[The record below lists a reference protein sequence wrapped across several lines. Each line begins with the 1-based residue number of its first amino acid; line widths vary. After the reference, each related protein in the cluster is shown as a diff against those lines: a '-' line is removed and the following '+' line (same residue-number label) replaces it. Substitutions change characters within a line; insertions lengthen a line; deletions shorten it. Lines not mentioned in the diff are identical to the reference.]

1 MKIGLRSWHK
11 NFIASSNYKIIGRT
25 LMGIHTFFWLR
36 NIGIGGRLFLAFV
49 LISSIT
55 IVASGLSTNTY
66 LQLSDRLLLLQ
77 YQDIPGLDAAARLND
92 KSRLIVATAPLL
104 VTSDASISR
113 EKTMNAL
120 SAAIS
125 EMDALMRNLPDY
137 NRYFLELITQI
148 KNSLTLLNQSVER
161 RENIRLELA
170 KQSSFVFPLFEG
182 LIGQIDQLDSAPELE
197 QVIRRLY
204 YFSGLIEKV
213 SNDASFN
220 ELDYTFLRLERL
232 GDEITQYLN
241 ALPQVPQELHQSL
254 LNLIMMSSRQGALF
268 QLKNEELDLLYQ
280 QSFLL
285 ENSQQHIQ
293 QLAAQIN
300 QYTNYT
306 NTSIR
311 GSLEGA
317 IKSINSS
324 IRNILLL
331 SLISLSVACAI
342 SWFYVRRN
350 VLQRIIELQ
359 QNMRAIASSQLDT
372 QIRIV
377 GHDEVSSMARD
388 LQYFQQTARE
398 VERTN
403 QILAAEIEERVA
415 AEAQLKAAQNELVQ
429 AGKLAALGQLGVG
442 ITHEINQPLTAIAS
456 HLHTAGRHMEKG
468 QIDKAQNSLD
478 KVRQLLTK
486 ITRITKHLKAFARV
500 AGTEL
505 TPVYLET
512 VIQDAIELMSN
523 QIQEQHCTLNY
534 HPTDSKI
541 CVLAEPIRLEQV
553 MVNLISNAVDALSSS
568 PLKRLSITVYEHD
581 DKIMIDV
588 KDTGIGIDEDNLG
601 QIFDPFFTQKEVGQ
615 GLGLGLSI
623 SYNIVQ
629 DFGGQ
634 IRVTSTPEN
643 GSRFTLEL
651 KKAEK

>member
-1 MKIGLRSWHK
+1 LGCRVGINFSLEYPIIKITG
-11 NFIASSNYKIIGRT
+11 SSKMSIPSFY
-25 LMGIHTFFWLR
+25 WLR
-36 NIGIGGRLFLAFV
+36 HIGIGGRLFLAFV

-55 IVASGLSTNTY
+55 IVASGLATNTY
-66 LQLSDRLLLLQ
+66 LQLSDRLLLLKH
-77 YQDIPGLDAAARLND
+77 QDIPGLDAAARLND

-104 VTSDASISR
+104 VTSDSQNAR
-113 EKTMNAL
+113 EQAMNAL
-120 SAAIS
+120 RVAIS
-125 EMDALMRNLPDY
+125 DMDALMKNLPDY

-148 KNSLTLLNQSVER
+148 QNSLTLLNQSVER
-161 RENIRLELA
+161 RDIIRLELTT
-170 KQSSFVFPLFEG
+170 QSLLIFPLFQN
-182 LIGQIDQLDSAPELE
+182 LIIQLNQLDNSPELN
-197 QVIRRLY
+197 QIISRLY

-213 SNDASFN
+213 GNDSSFN
-220 ELDYTFLRLERL
+220 ELDYTFLRLEKL
-232 GDEITQYLN
+232 GQEINQHLKKLPQTSPYLN
-241 ALPQVPQELHQSL
+241 SALLDFVE
-254 LNLIMMSSRQGALF
+254 MSSRQGNLF

-280 QSFLL
+280 QSFFL

-317 IKSINSS
+317 IKSINNS
-324 IRNILLL
+324 IRDILLL
-331 SLISLSVACAI
+331 SLISLAVACGI

-359 QNMRAIASSQLDT
+359 QNMQAIANSQLDV

-388 LQYFQQTARE
+388 LQYFQQTAIE

-415 AEAQLKAAQNELVQ
+415 AEAQLKATQNELVQ

-456 HLHTAGRHMEKG
+456 HLHTASRHMDQG
-468 QIDKAQNSLD
+468 QVSKAQNSLD
-478 KVRQLLTK
+478 KVTQLLNK
-486 ITRITKHLKAFARV
+486 ITRITKHLKAFARA

-505 TPVYLET
+505 SPVLLDT
-512 VIQDAIELMSN
+512 VIKDAIELMFSQIHDQNCTFHYQASN
-523 QIQEQHCTLNY
+523 SSLY
-534 HPTDSKI
+534 
-541 CVLAEPIRLEQV
+541 VLAEPIRLEQV
-553 MVNLISNAVDALSSS
+553 MVNLISNAVDALSSA
-568 PLKRLSITVYEHD
+568 PIKQLSIEVYESD
-581 DKIMIDV
+581 DNVMINV
-588 KDTGIGIDEDNLG
+588 NDTGTGIEKDQID
-601 QIFDPFFTQKEVGQ
+601 QIFDPFYTQKEVGQ

-623 SYNIVQ
+623 SYNIIQ

-634 IRVTSTPEN
+634 IRVESSPN
-643 GSRFTLEL
+643 KGSNFTLEL
-651 KKAEK
+651 KKAER

>member
-1 MKIGLRSWHK
+1 
-11 NFIASSNYKIIGRT
+11 
-25 LMGIHTFFWLR
+25 MGIPTLFWLR

-55 IVASGLSTNTY
+55 IVASGLATNTY
-66 LQLSDRLLLLQ
+66 LQLSDRLLLLK

-92 KSRLIVATAPLL
+92 KSRQIVATAPLL

-113 EKTMNAL
+113 EKTMNEL

-125 EMDALMRNLPDY
+125 DMDSLMRNLPDY

-148 KNSLTLLNQSVER
+148 QNSLTLLNQSVER
-161 RENIRLELA
+161 REVIRSELA
-170 KQSSFVFPLFEG
+170 TQSLLIFPLFQD
-182 LIGQIDQLDSAPELE
+182 LIFQVDQLDRSAELE
-197 QVIRRLY
+197 QVISRLY

-220 ELDYTFLRLERL
+220 ELDYTFLRLEKL
-232 GDEITQYLN
+232 GSEIAQYLTL
-241 ALPQVPQELHQSL
+241 LPQVPLPLRQSL
-254 LNLIMMSSRQGALF
+254 LDLLTMSSRQGELF

-317 IKSINSS
+317 IKSINNS

-359 QNMRAIASSQLDT
+359 RNMRAIASSQLDT
-372 QIRIV
+372 KIRIV

-388 LQYFQQTARE
+388 LQYFQQTAIE
-398 VERTN
+398 VEKTN
-403 QILAAEIEERVA
+403 QALAAEIEERVA

-456 HLHTAGRHMEKG
+456 HLHTAGRHMEKD
-468 QIDKAQNSLD
+468 QVDKAQNSLD
-478 KVRQLLTK
+478 KIGLLLTK

-505 TPVYLET
+505 TPVCLDA
-512 VIQDAIELMSN
+512 VVQDAIELMSS
-523 QIQEQHCTLNY
+523 QIIDQHCTLDYQTNSASFY
-534 HPTDSKI
+534 
-541 CVLAEPIRLEQV
+541 VLAEPIRLEQV
-553 MVNLISNAVDALSSS
+553 MVNLISNAVDALSSA
-568 PLKRLSITVYEHD
+568 PVKQLAIKVYELD

-588 KDTGIGIDEDNLG
+588 SDTGIGIEESQLE

-634 IRVTSTPEN
+634 IRVSSTPEA

>member
-1 MKIGLRSWHK
+1 
-11 NFIASSNYKIIGRT
+11 
-25 LMGIHTFFWLR
+25 MGIPTLFWLR

-55 IVASGLSTNTY
+55 IVASGLATNTY
-66 LQLSDRLLLLQ
+66 LQLSDRLLLLK

-92 KSRLIVATAPLL
+92 KSRQIVATAPLL

-113 EKTMNAL
+113 EKTMNEL

-125 EMDALMRNLPDY
+125 DMDSLMRNLPDY

-148 KNSLTLLNQSVER
+148 QNSLTLLNQSVER
-161 RENIRLELA
+161 REVIRSELA
-170 KQSSFVFPLFEG
+170 TQSLLIFPLFQD
-182 LIGQIDQLDSAPELE
+182 LIFQVDQLDRSAELE
-197 QVIRRLY
+197 QVISRLY

-220 ELDYTFLRLERL
+220 ELDYTFLRLEKL
-232 GDEITQYLN
+232 GSEIAQYLTL
-241 ALPQVPQELHQSL
+241 LPQVPLPLRQSL
-254 LNLIMMSSRQGALF
+254 LDLLTMSSRQGELF

-317 IKSINSS
+317 IKSINNS

-359 QNMRAIASSQLDT
+359 RNMRAIASSQLDT
-372 QIRIV
+372 KIRIV

-388 LQYFQQTARE
+388 LQYFQQTAIE
-398 VERTN
+398 VEKTN
-403 QILAAEIEERVA
+403 QALAAEIEERVA

-456 HLHTAGRHMEKG
+456 HLHTAGRHMEKD
-468 QIDKAQNSLD
+468 QVDKAQNSLD
-478 KVRQLLTK
+478 KIGLLLTK

-505 TPVYLET
+505 TPVCLDA
-512 VIQDAIELMSN
+512 VVQDAIELMSS
-523 QIQEQHCTLNY
+523 QIIDQHCTLDYQTNSASFY
-534 HPTDSKI
+534 
-541 CVLAEPIRLEQV
+541 VLAEPIRLEQV
-553 MVNLISNAVDALSSS
+553 MVNLISNAVDALSSA
-568 PLKRLSITVYEHD
+568 PVKQLSIKVYELD

-588 KDTGIGIDEDNLG
+588 SDTGIGIEESQLE

-634 IRVTSTPEN
+634 IRVSSTPEA

>member
-1 MKIGLRSWHK
+1 
-11 NFIASSNYKIIGRT
+11 
-25 LMGIHTFFWLR
+25 
-36 NIGIGGRLFLAFV
+36 
-49 LISSIT
+49 
-55 IVASGLSTNTY
+55 
-66 LQLSDRLLLLQ
+66 
-77 YQDIPGLDAAARLND
+77 
-92 KSRLIVATAPLL
+92 
-104 VTSDASISR
+104 
-113 EKTMNAL
+113 
-120 SAAIS
+120 
-125 EMDALMRNLPDY
+125 MDALMRNLPDY

-161 RENIRLELA
+161 REVIRLELA

-182 LIGQIDQLDSAPELE
+182 LIGQVDQLDRTPELE
-197 QVIRRLY
+197 QVMRRLY

-241 ALPQVPQELHQSL
+241 TLPQVPQELHQSL

-456 HLHTAGRHMEKG
+456 HLHTAGRHMEQG

-478 KVRQLLTK
+478 KIRQLLTK

-505 TPVYLET
+505 TPVCLEM

-523 QIQEQHCTLNY
+523 QIQEQHCTLSY
-534 HPTDSKI
+534 QPTDSKI
-541 CVLAEPIRLEQV
+541 FVLAEPIRLEQV

-568 PLKRLSITVYEHD
+568 PLKQLSILVYEHD

-588 KDTGIGIDEDNLG
+588 KDTGIGIEEDNLD

-634 IRVTSTPEN
+634 IRVTSTPED

>member
-1 MKIGLRSWHK
+1 
-11 NFIASSNYKIIGRT
+11 
-25 LMGIHTFFWLR
+25 MGIPTLFWLR

-55 IVASGLSTNTY
+55 IVASGLATNTY
-66 LQLSDRLLLLQ
+66 LQLSDRLLLLK

-92 KSRLIVATAPLL
+92 KSRQIVATAPLL

-113 EKTMNAL
+113 EKTMNEL

-125 EMDALMRNLPDY
+125 DMDSLMRNLPDY

-148 KNSLTLLNQSVER
+148 QNSLTLLNQSVER
-161 RENIRLELA
+161 REVIRSELA
-170 KQSSFVFPLFEG
+170 TQSLLIFPLFQD
-182 LIGQIDQLDSAPELE
+182 LIFQVDQLDRSAELE
-197 QVIRRLY
+197 QVISRLY

-220 ELDYTFLRLERL
+220 ELDYTFLRLEKL
-232 GDEITQYLN
+232 GSEIAQYLTL
-241 ALPQVPQELHQSL
+241 LPQVPLPLRQSL
-254 LNLIMMSSRQGALF
+254 RDLLTMSSRQGELF

-317 IKSINSS
+317 IKSINNS

-359 QNMRAIASSQLDT
+359 RNMRAIASSQLDT
-372 QIRIV
+372 KIRIV

-388 LQYFQQTARE
+388 LQYFQQTAIE
-398 VERTN
+398 VEKTN
-403 QILAAEIEERVA
+403 QALAAEIEERVA

-456 HLHTAGRHMEKG
+456 HLHTAGRHMEKD
-468 QIDKAQNSLD
+468 QVDKAQNSLD
-478 KVRQLLTK
+478 KIGLLLTK

-505 TPVYLET
+505 TPVCLDA
-512 VIQDAIELMSN
+512 VVQDAIELMSS
-523 QIQEQHCTLNY
+523 QIIDQHCTLDYQTNSASFY
-534 HPTDSKI
+534 
-541 CVLAEPIRLEQV
+541 VLAEPIRLEQV
-553 MVNLISNAVDALSSS
+553 MVNLISNAVDALSSA
-568 PLKRLSITVYEHD
+568 PVKQLSIKVYELD

-588 KDTGIGIDEDNLG
+588 SDTGIGIEESQLE

-634 IRVTSTPEN
+634 IRVSSTPEA

>member
-1 MKIGLRSWHK
+1 
-11 NFIASSNYKIIGRT
+11 
-25 LMGIHTFFWLR
+25 MGIPTLLWLR

-66 LQLSDRLLLLQ
+66 LQLSDRLLLLK

-104 VTSDASISR
+104 VTSDAAISR
-113 EKTMNAL
+113 EQTMAAL
-120 SAAIS
+120 SLAIS

-148 KNSLTLLNQSVER
+148 QNSLTLLNQSVER
-161 RENIRLELA
+161 REVIRRELA
-170 KQSSFVFPLFEG
+170 QSSLLIFPLFEA
-182 LIGQIDQLDSAPELE
+182 LIQQLNQLERSAELE
-197 QVIRRLY
+197 QVIHRLH
-204 YFSGLIEKV
+204 YFSGLMEKI

-220 ELDYTFLRLERL
+220 ELDYTFLRLEKL
-232 GDEITQYLN
+232 GGEIAQYLTL
-241 ALPQVPQELHQSL
+241 LPQVSPPLAQNLLAL
-254 LNLIMMSSRQGALF
+254 LNMSSRQGELF

-285 ENSQQHIQ
+285 ENSQRHIQ

-331 SLISLSVACAI
+331 SLISLSIACAI

-350 VLQRIIELQ
+350 VLQRIVELQ
-359 QNMRAIASSQLDT
+359 KNMRAIASSQLDT
-372 QIRIV
+372 QIRIA
-377 GHDEVSSMARD
+377 GNDEVSSMARD
-388 LQYFQQTARE
+388 LQYFQQTAIE

-403 QILAAEIEERVA
+403 QRLAAEIEERVA
-415 AEAQLKAAQNELVQ
+415 AEAQLKATQNELVQ

-456 HLHTAGRHMEKG
+456 HLHTAGRHIEKN
-468 QIDKAQNSLD
+468 QLDKAQNSLD
-478 KVRQLLTK
+478 KIGQLLTK

-505 TPVYLET
+505 TPVCLAT
-512 VIQDAIELMSN
+512 VIEDAIELMSS
-523 QIQEQHCTLNY
+523 QIDEQNSILNY
-534 HPTDSKI
+534 QPSKLSLH
-541 CVLAEPIRLEQV
+541 VLAEPIRLEQV
-553 MVNLISNAVDALSSS
+553 MVNLISNAVDALSSAS
-568 PLKRLSITVYEHD
+568 VKQLNIAVYELND
-581 DKIMIDV
+581 RVMV
-588 KDTGIGIDEDNLG
+588 EVSDTGIGIEADKIE
-601 QIFDPFFTQKEVGQ
+601 QIFDPFFTQKDVGQ

-634 IRVTSTPEN
+634 IKVVSAPEK
-643 GSRFTLEL
+643 GSCFTLVL
-651 KKAEK
+651 NKAEK

>member
-1 MKIGLRSWHK
+1 
-11 NFIASSNYKIIGRT
+11 
-25 LMGIHTFFWLR
+25 MGIPTFFWLR

-55 IVASGLSTNTY
+55 IVASGLATNTY
-66 LQLSDRLLLLQ
+66 LQLSDRLLLLKL
-77 YQDIPGLDAAARLND
+77 QDIPGLDAAARLND

-113 EKTMNAL
+113 ENTMNAL
-120 SAAIS
+120 SDAIS

-161 RENIRLELA
+161 REVIRLEIA

-182 LIGQIDQLDSAPELE
+182 LIDQVDQLDRTPELE
-197 QVIRRLY
+197 QVMRRLY

-232 GDEITQYLN
+232 GYEITQYLN
-241 ALPQVPQELHQSL
+241 ALPQVPQKLHQSL
-254 LNLIMMSSRQGALF
+254 LNLIMMSSRQGELF
-268 QLKNEELDLLYQ
+268 QLKNEELDLQYQ

-456 HLHTAGRHMEKG
+456 HLHTAGRHMEQG
-468 QIDKAQNSLD
+468 QIGKAQNSLD
-478 KVRQLLTK
+478 KIRQLLTK

-505 TPVYLET
+505 TPVCLEM

-523 QIQEQHCTLNY
+523 QIQEQHCTLSY
-534 HPTDSKI
+534 QATDSKVF
-541 CVLAEPIRLEQV
+541 VLAEPIRLEQV

-568 PLKRLSITVYEHD
+568 PLKQLSIIVYEHD

-588 KDTGIGIDEDNLG
+588 KDTGIGIEEDNLE

>member
-1 MKIGLRSWHK
+1 
-11 NFIASSNYKIIGRT
+11 
-25 LMGIHTFFWLR
+25 MGIPSFSWLR

-55 IVASGLSTNTY
+55 IVASGMATNTY
-66 LQLSDRLLLLQ
+66 LQLSDRLLLLKQ
-77 YQDIPGLDAAARLND
+77 QDIPGLDAAARLND
-92 KSRLIVATAPLL
+92 KSRQIVATAPLL
-104 VTSDASISR
+104 VTSDSSVARDKAMR
-113 EKTMNAL
+113 ELN
-120 SAAIS
+120 SAIR
-125 EMDALMRNLPDY
+125 EMDSLMRNLPDY

-148 KNSLTLLNQSVER
+148 SNSLTLLNQSVER
-161 RENIRLELA
+161 REVIRQELA
-170 KQSSFVFPLFEG
+170 KHSLFVFPLFQDA
-182 LIGQIDQLDSAPELE
+182 IYQIDQIHSTPELE
-197 QVIRRLY
+197 EVIHRLY

-213 SNDASFN
+213 SNDTSFN
-220 ELDYTFLRLERL
+220 ELDYTFLRLEKL
-232 GDEITQYLN
+232 GAEIAEYLTL
-241 ALPQVPQELHQSL
+241 LPQVPNSLQESL
-254 LNLIMMSSRQGALF
+254 FDLLTMSSRKGPLF

-300 QYTNYT
+300 QYTNDT

-311 GSLEGA
+311 GSLERA
-317 IKSINSS
+317 IKSIHGS

-331 SLISLSVACAI
+331 SLISLSIACAI

-372 QIRIV
+372 KIRIV

-388 LQYFQQTARE
+388 LQYFQKTAIQ
-398 VERTN
+398 VEQTN
-403 QILAAEIEERVA
+403 QTLAAEIEERVA

-429 AGKLAALGQLGVG
+429 AGKLAALGKLGVG

-456 HLHTAGRHMEKG
+456 HLHTAGRHMEKA
-468 QIDKAQNSLD
+468 QMDKAQTSLQ
-478 KVRQLLTK
+478 KISLLLTK

-505 TPVYLET
+505 TPVCLDA
-512 VIQDAIELMSN
+512 VIRDAIELMSS
-523 QIQEQHCTLNY
+523 QIDDQGCQLDY
-534 HPTDSKI
+534 QMSASSLY
-541 CVLAEPIRLEQV
+541 VLAEPIRLEQV
-553 MVNLISNAVDALSSS
+553 MVNLISNAVDALSSAAI
-568 PLKRLSITVYEHD
+568 KRLTIQVYERNNR
-581 DKIMIDV
+581 IFIDV
-588 KDTGIGIDEDNLG
+588 TDTGIGIEENQIE

-634 IRVTSTPEN
+634 IRVSSTPEI

-651 KKAEK
+651 AKAEQ

>member
-1 MKIGLRSWHK
+1 
-11 NFIASSNYKIIGRT
+11 
-25 LMGIHTFFWLR
+25 MGIPTFFWLR

-55 IVASGLSTNTY
+55 IVASGLATNTY
-66 LQLSDRLLLLQ
+66 LQLSDRLLLLKL
-77 YQDIPGLDAAARLND
+77 QDIPGLDAAARLND

-113 EKTMNAL
+113 ENTMNAL

-161 RENIRLELA
+161 REVIRLELA

-182 LIGQIDQLDSAPELE
+182 LIGQVDQLDRTPELE
-197 QVIRRLY
+197 QVMRRLY

-232 GDEITQYLN
+232 GDEITQHLN
-241 ALPQVPQELHQSL
+241 TLPQVPQELHQSL

-456 HLHTAGRHMEKG
+456 HLHTAGRHMEQG

-478 KVRQLLTK
+478 KIRQLLTK

-505 TPVYLET
+505 TPVCLEM

-523 QIQEQHCTLNY
+523 QIQEQHCTLSY
-534 HPTDSKI
+534 QPTDSKI
-541 CVLAEPIRLEQV
+541 FVLAEPIRLEQV

-568 PLKRLSITVYEHD
+568 PLKQLSILVYEHD

-588 KDTGIGIDEDNLG
+588 KDTGIGIEEDNLD

-634 IRVTSTPEN
+634 IRVTSTPED

>member
-1 MKIGLRSWHK
+1 MNIPS
-11 NFIASSNYKIIGRT
+11 FY
-25 LMGIHTFFWLR
+25 WLR
-36 NIGIGGRLFLAFV
+36 HIGIGGRLFLAFV

-55 IVASGLSTNTY
+55 IVASGLATNTY
-66 LQLSDRLLLLQ
+66 LQLSDRLLLLKH
-77 YQDIPGLDAAARLND
+77 QDIPGLDAAARLND

-104 VTSDASISR
+104 VTSDSKTSR
-113 EKTMNAL
+113 EKAMSAL
-120 SAAIS
+120 QIAIS
-125 EMDALMRNLPDY
+125 DMDALMKNLPDY

-148 KNSLTLLNQSVER
+148 QNSLTLLNQSVAR
-161 RENIRLELA
+161 REAIRHELT
-170 KQSSFVFPLFEG
+170 KQSVLIFPLFQN
-182 LIGQIDQLDSAPELE
+182 LISKMNQLTHSPELN
-197 QVIRRLY
+197 QIISRLY

-213 SNDASFN
+213 SNDSSFN
-220 ELDYTFLRLERL
+220 ELDYTFLRLETL
-232 GDEITQYLN
+232 GKEITQHLTQ
-241 ALPQVPQELHQSL
+241 LPQSPSSLNQSL
-254 LNLIMMSSRQGALF
+254 LDFLEMSSRQGSLF

-311 GSLEGA
+311 ASLEGA
-317 IKSINSS
+317 IKSINNS
-324 IRNILLL
+324 IRDILLL
-331 SLISLSVACAI
+331 SLISLSIACAI

-359 QNMRAIASSQLDT
+359 RNMQAIANSQLDV

-377 GHDEVSSMARD
+377 GHDEVSSMAKD
-388 LQYFQQTARE
+388 LQYFQKTAIE

-403 QILAAEIEERVA
+403 HILAAEIEERVA
-415 AEAQLKAAQNELVQ
+415 AEAQLKATQNELVQ

-456 HLHTAGRHMEKG
+456 HLHTAGRHMEQG
-468 QIDKAQNSLD
+468 QINKAQNSLD
-478 KVRQLLTK
+478 KVTQLLNK

-505 TPVYLET
+505 SPVLLDN
-512 VIQDAIELMSN
+512 VIKDAIELMFN
-523 QIQEQHCTLNY
+523 QIHDQNCTFHYQASNSSLY
-534 HPTDSKI
+534 
-541 CVLAEPIRLEQV
+541 VLAEPIRLEQV
-553 MVNLISNAVDALSSS
+553 MVNLISNAVDALSSA
-568 PLKRLSITVYEHD
+568 PVKQLSIEVYESD
-581 DKIMIDV
+581 NKVMINV
-588 KDTGIGIDEDNLG
+588 NDTGTGIEKDQID

-623 SYNIVQ
+623 SYNIIQ

-634 IRVTSTPEN
+634 IRVISAPN
-643 GSRFTLEL
+643 KGSSFTLEL
-651 KKAEK
+651 KKAER

>member
-1 MKIGLRSWHK
+1 
-11 NFIASSNYKIIGRT
+11 
-25 LMGIHTFFWLR
+25 MGTPSFSWLR

-55 IVASGLSTNTY
+55 IVASGMATNTY
-66 LQLSDRLLLLQ
+66 LQLSDRLLLLKQ
-77 YQDIPGLDAAARLND
+77 QDIPGLDAAARLND
-92 KSRLIVATAPLL
+92 KSRQIVATAPLL
-104 VTSDASISR
+104 VTSDSSVARAKAMR
-113 EKTMNAL
+113 EL
-120 SAAIS
+120 SSAIR
-125 EMDALMRNLPDY
+125 EMDSLMRNLPDY

-148 KNSLTLLNQSVER
+148 SNSLTLLNQSVER
-161 RENIRLELA
+161 REVIRQELA
-170 KQSSFVFPLFEG
+170 KHSLFIFPLFQDA
-182 LIGQIDQLDSAPELE
+182 IYQVDQIHPTPELE
-197 QVIRRLY
+197 AVIHRLY

-220 ELDYTFLRLERL
+220 ELDYTFLRLEKL
-232 GDEITQYLN
+232 GAEIAEYLTL
-241 ALPQVPQELHQSL
+241 LPQVPASLQESL
-254 LNLIMMSSRQGALF
+254 FDLLTMSSRQGALF

-300 QYTNYT
+300 QYTNNT
-306 NTSIR
+306 NTGIR
-311 GSLEGA
+311 SSLERA
-317 IKSINSS
+317 IKSIHGS

-331 SLISLSVACAI
+331 SLISLSIACAI

-372 QIRIV
+372 KIRIV

-388 LQYFQQTARE
+388 LQYFQETAIQ
-398 VERTN
+398 VEQTN
-403 QILAAEIEERVA
+403 QTLAAEIEERVA

-429 AGKLAALGQLGVG
+429 AGKLAALGKLGVG

-456 HLHTAGRHMEKG
+456 HLHTAGRHMEKE
-468 QIDKAQNSLD
+468 QVNKAQTSLQ
-478 KVRQLLTK
+478 KISLLLTK

-505 TPVYLET
+505 TPVCLDT
-512 VIQDAIELMSN
+512 VIRDAIELMSS
-523 QIQEQHCTLNY
+523 QIADQNCQLDYQTNASSLY
-534 HPTDSKI
+534 
-541 CVLAEPIRLEQV
+541 VLAEPIRLEQV
-553 MVNLISNAVDALSSS
+553 MVNLISNAVDALSSAS
-568 PLKRLSITVYEHD
+568 LKQLSIEVHEQNN
-581 DKIMIDV
+581 KIIIDV
-588 KDTGIGIDEDNLG
+588 SDTGIGIEESQIE

-623 SYNIVQ
+623 SYNIIQ

-634 IRVTSTPEN
+634 IRVSSTPET

-651 KKAEK
+651 AKAEK

>member
-1 MKIGLRSWHK
+1 
-11 NFIASSNYKIIGRT
+11 
-25 LMGIHTFFWLR
+25 MGIPTFFWLR

-55 IVASGLSTNTY
+55 IVASGLATNTY
-66 LQLSDRLLLLQ
+66 LQLSDRLLLLKL
-77 YQDIPGLDAAARLND
+77 QDIPGLDAAARLND

-113 EKTMNAL
+113 ENTMNAL
-120 SAAIS
+120 SSAIS

-161 RENIRLELA
+161 REVIRLELA

-182 LIGQIDQLDSAPELE
+182 LIGQVDQLDRTPELE
-197 QVIRRLY
+197 QVMRRLY

-241 ALPQVPQELHQSL
+241 TLPQVPQELHQSL

-456 HLHTAGRHMEKG
+456 HLHTAGRHMEQG

-478 KVRQLLTK
+478 KIRQLLTK

-505 TPVYLET
+505 TPVCLEM

-523 QIQEQHCTLNY
+523 QIQEQHCTLSY
-534 HPTDSKI
+534 QPTDSKI
-541 CVLAEPIRLEQV
+541 FVLAEPIRLEQV

-568 PLKRLSITVYEHD
+568 PLKQLSILVYEHD

-588 KDTGIGIDEDNLG
+588 KDTGIGIEEDNLD

-634 IRVTSTPEN
+634 IRVTSTPED

>member
-1 MKIGLRSWHK
+1 
-11 NFIASSNYKIIGRT
+11 
-25 LMGIHTFFWLR
+25 MGIPAFFWLR

-55 IVASGLSTNTY
+55 IVASGLATNTY
-66 LQLSDRLLLLQ
+66 LQLSDRLLLLK

-92 KSRLIVATAPLL
+92 KSRQIVATAPML

-113 EKTMNAL
+113 EKTMNEL

-125 EMDALMRNLPDY
+125 DMDSLMRNLPDY

-148 KNSLTLLNQSVER
+148 QNSLTLLNQSVER
-161 RENIRLELA
+161 REVIRRELTT
-170 KQSSFVFPLFEG
+170 QSLLIFPLFQD
-182 LIGQIDQLDSAPELE
+182 LIFQVDQLERSAELE
-197 QVIRRLY
+197 QVISRLY

-220 ELDYTFLRLERL
+220 ELDYTFLRLEKL
-232 GDEITQYLN
+232 GSEIAQYLTL
-241 ALPQVPQELHQSL
+241 LPQVPIPLRQSL
-254 LNLIMMSSRQGALF
+254 LDLLTMSSRQGELF

-317 IKSINSS
+317 IKSINNS

-359 QNMRAIASSQLDT
+359 RNMRAIASSQLDT
-372 QIRIV
+372 KIRIV

-388 LQYFQQTARE
+388 LQYFQQTAIE
-398 VERTN
+398 VEKTN
-403 QILAAEIEERVA
+403 QTLAAEIEERVA

-468 QIDKAQNSLD
+468 QVDKAQNSLD
-478 KVRQLLTK
+478 KIGLLLTK

-505 TPVYLET
+505 TPVCLDT
-512 VIQDAIELMSN
+512 VIQDAIELMSS
-523 QIQEQHCTLNY
+523 QIIEQHCTLDYQANSASLY
-534 HPTDSKI
+534 
-541 CVLAEPIRLEQV
+541 VLAEPIRLEQV
-553 MVNLISNAVDALSSS
+553 MVNLISNAVDALSSA
-568 PLKRLSITVYEHD
+568 PVKQLSIKVYEQD
-581 DKIMIDV
+581 DRIMIDV
-588 KDTGIGIDEDNLG
+588 KDTGIGIEESQLE

-623 SYNIVQ
+623 SYNIIQ

-634 IRVTSTPEN
+634 IRVSSTPEA

-651 KKAEK
+651 KKAEKKCLTQ

>member
-1 MKIGLRSWHK
+1 
-11 NFIASSNYKIIGRT
+11 
-25 LMGIHTFFWLR
+25 MGIPTFFWLR

-55 IVASGLSTNTY
+55 IVASGLATNTY
-66 LQLSDRLLLLQ
+66 LQLSDRLLLLKL
-77 YQDIPGLDAAARLND
+77 QDIPGLDAAARLND

-113 EKTMNAL
+113 ENTMNAL
-120 SAAIS
+120 SDAIS

-161 RENIRLELA
+161 REVIRLEIA

-182 LIGQIDQLDSAPELE
+182 LIDQVDQLDRTPELE
-197 QVIRRLY
+197 QVMRRLY

-232 GDEITQYLN
+232 GYEITQYLN
-241 ALPQVPQELHQSL
+241 ALPQVPQKLHQSL
-254 LNLIMMSSRQGALF
+254 LNLIMMSSRQGELF
-268 QLKNEELDLLYQ
+268 QLKNEELDLQYQ

-456 HLHTAGRHMEKG
+456 HLHTAGRHMEQG
-468 QIDKAQNSLD
+468 QIGKAQNSLD
-478 KVRQLLTK
+478 KIRQLLTK

-505 TPVYLET
+505 TPVCLEM

-523 QIQEQHCTLNY
+523 QIQEQHCTLSY
-534 HPTDSKI
+534 QATDSKI
-541 CVLAEPIRLEQV
+541 FVLAEPIRLEQV

-568 PLKRLSITVYEHD
+568 PLKQLSIIVYEHD

-588 KDTGIGIDEDNLG
+588 KDTGIGIEEDNLE

>member
-1 MKIGLRSWHK
+1 
-11 NFIASSNYKIIGRT
+11 
-25 LMGIHTFFWLR
+25 MGIPAFFWLR

-55 IVASGLSTNTY
+55 IVASGLATNTY
-66 LQLSDRLLLLQ
+66 LQLSDRLLLLK

-92 KSRLIVATAPLL
+92 KSRQIVATAPML

-113 EKTMNAL
+113 EKTMNEL

-125 EMDALMRNLPDY
+125 DMDSLMRNLPDY

-148 KNSLTLLNQSVER
+148 QNSLTLLNQSVER
-161 RENIRLELA
+161 REVIRRELTT
-170 KQSSFVFPLFEG
+170 QSLLIFPLFQD
-182 LIGQIDQLDSAPELE
+182 LIFQVDQLERSAELE
-197 QVIRRLY
+197 QVISRLY

-220 ELDYTFLRLERL
+220 ELDYTFLRLEKL
-232 GDEITQYLN
+232 GSEIAQYLTL
-241 ALPQVPQELHQSL
+241 LPQVPLPLRQSL
-254 LNLIMMSSRQGALF
+254 LDLLTMSSRQGELF

-317 IKSINSS
+317 IKSINNS

-359 QNMRAIASSQLDT
+359 RNMRAIASSQLDT
-372 QIRIV
+372 KIRIV

-388 LQYFQQTARE
+388 LQYFQQTAIE
-398 VERTN
+398 VEKTN
-403 QILAAEIEERVA
+403 QTLAAEIEERVA

-468 QIDKAQNSLD
+468 QVDKAQNSLD
-478 KVRQLLTK
+478 KIGLLLTK

-505 TPVYLET
+505 TPVCLDT
-512 VIQDAIELMSN
+512 VIQDAIELMSS
-523 QIQEQHCTLNY
+523 QIIEQHCTLDYQANSASLY
-534 HPTDSKI
+534 
-541 CVLAEPIRLEQV
+541 VLAEPIRLEQV
-553 MVNLISNAVDALSSS
+553 MVNLISNAVDALSSA
-568 PLKRLSITVYEHD
+568 PVKQLSIKVYEQD
-581 DKIMIDV
+581 DRIMIDV
-588 KDTGIGIDEDNLG
+588 KDTGIGIEESQLE

-623 SYNIVQ
+623 SYNIIQ

-634 IRVTSTPEN
+634 IRVSSTPEA

>member
-1 MKIGLRSWHK
+1 
-11 NFIASSNYKIIGRT
+11 
-25 LMGIHTFFWLR
+25 MGIPTFFWLR

-55 IVASGLSTNTY
+55 IVASGLATNTY
-66 LQLSDRLLLLQ
+66 LQLSDRLLLLKL
-77 YQDIPGLDAAARLND
+77 QDIPGLDAAARLND

-113 EKTMNAL
+113 ENTMNAL

-161 RENIRLELA
+161 REVIRLELA

-182 LIGQIDQLDSAPELE
+182 LIDQVDQLDRTPELE
-197 QVIRRLY
+197 QVMRRLY

-241 ALPQVPQELHQSL
+241 TLPQVPQELHQSL

-456 HLHTAGRHMEKG
+456 HLHTAGRHMEQG

-478 KVRQLLTK
+478 KIRQLLTK

-505 TPVYLET
+505 TPVCLEM

-523 QIQEQHCTLNY
+523 QIQEQHCTLSY
-534 HPTDSKI
+534 QPTDSKI
-541 CVLAEPIRLEQV
+541 FVLAEPIRLEQV

-568 PLKRLSITVYEHD
+568 PLKQLSILVYEHD

-588 KDTGIGIDEDNLG
+588 KDTGIGIEEDNLD

-634 IRVTSTPEN
+634 IRVTSTPED

>member
-1 MKIGLRSWHK
+1 
-11 NFIASSNYKIIGRT
+11 
-25 LMGIHTFFWLR
+25 MGIPTFFWLR

-55 IVASGLSTNTY
+55 IVASGLATNTY
-66 LQLSDRLLLLQ
+66 LQLSDRLLLLKL
-77 YQDIPGLDAAARLND
+77 QDIPGLDAAARLND

-113 EKTMNAL
+113 ENTMNAL
-120 SAAIS
+120 SDAIS

-161 RENIRLELA
+161 REVIRLEIA

-182 LIGQIDQLDSAPELE
+182 LIDQVDQLDRTPELE
-197 QVIRRLY
+197 QVMRRLY

-232 GDEITQYLN
+232 GYEITQYLN
-241 ALPQVPQELHQSL
+241 ALPQVPQKLHQSL
-254 LNLIMMSSRQGALF
+254 LNLIMMSSRQGELF
-268 QLKNEELDLLYQ
+268 QLKNEELDLQYQ

-331 SLISLSVACAI
+331 SLISLTVACAI

-456 HLHTAGRHMEKG
+456 HLHTAGRHMEQG
-468 QIDKAQNSLD
+468 QIGKAQNSLD
-478 KVRQLLTK
+478 KIRQLLTK

-505 TPVYLET
+505 TPVCLEM

-523 QIQEQHCTLNY
+523 QIQEQHCTLSY
-534 HPTDSKI
+534 QATDSKI
-541 CVLAEPIRLEQV
+541 FVLAEPIRLEQV

-568 PLKRLSITVYEHD
+568 PLKQLSIIVYERD

-588 KDTGIGIDEDNLG
+588 KDTGIGIEENNLE

>member
-1 MKIGLRSWHK
+1 
-11 NFIASSNYKIIGRT
+11 
-25 LMGIHTFFWLR
+25 MGIPTFFWLR

-55 IVASGLSTNTY
+55 IVASGLATNTY
-66 LQLSDRLLLLQ
+66 LQLSDRLLLLKL
-77 YQDIPGLDAAARLND
+77 QDIPGLDAAARLND

-113 EKTMNAL
+113 ENTMNAL

-161 RENIRLELA
+161 REVIRLELA

-182 LIGQIDQLDSAPELE
+182 LIGQVDQLDRTPELE
-197 QVIRRLY
+197 QVMRRLY

-241 ALPQVPQELHQSL
+241 TLPQVPQELHQSL

-456 HLHTAGRHMEKG
+456 HLHTAGRHMEQG

-478 KVRQLLTK
+478 KIRQLLTK

-505 TPVYLET
+505 TPVCLEM

-523 QIQEQHCTLNY
+523 QIQEQHCTLSY
-534 HPTDSKI
+534 QPTDSKI
-541 CVLAEPIRLEQV
+541 FVLAEPIRLEQV

-568 PLKRLSITVYEHD
+568 PLKQLSILVYEHD

-588 KDTGIGIDEDNLG
+588 KDTGIGIEEDNLD

-634 IRVTSTPEN
+634 IRVTSTPED

>member
-1 MKIGLRSWHK
+1 
-11 NFIASSNYKIIGRT
+11 
-25 LMGIHTFFWLR
+25 MGIPSVYWLR
-36 NIGIGGRLFLAFV
+36 NIGIGGRLFLAFF

-55 IVASGLSTNTY
+55 IVASGMATNTY
-66 LQLSDRLLLLQ
+66 LQLSDRLLLLKQ
-77 YQDIPGLDAAARLND
+77 QDIPGLDAAARLND
-92 KSRLIVATAPLL
+92 KSRQIVATAPLL
-104 VTSDASISR
+104 VTSDSSVARAKAMR
-113 EKTMNAL
+113 EL
-120 SAAIS
+120 SSAIR
-125 EMDALMRNLPDY
+125 EMDSLMRNLPDY

-148 KNSLTLLNQSVER
+148 SNSLTLLNQSVER
-161 RENIRLELA
+161 REVIRQELA
-170 KQSSFVFPLFEG
+170 KHSLFVFPLFQDA
-182 LIGQIDQLDSAPELE
+182 IYQMDQIHPSPELE
-197 QVIRRLY
+197 EVIHRLY

-220 ELDYTFLRLERL
+220 ELDYTFLRLEKL
-232 GDEITQYLN
+232 GAEIAEYLSV
-241 ALPQVPQELHQSL
+241 LPKVPASLQESL
-254 LNLIMMSSRQGALF
+254 FDLLTMSSRQGPLF

-300 QYTNYT
+300 QYTNNT

-311 GSLEGA
+311 GSLERA
-317 IKSINSS
+317 IKSIHGS

-331 SLISLSVACAI
+331 SLISLSIACAI

-372 QIRIV
+372 TIRIV

-388 LQYFQQTARE
+388 LQYFQKTAIQ
-398 VERTN
+398 VEHTN
-403 QILAAEIEERVA
+403 QTLAAEIEERVA

-429 AGKLAALGQLGVG
+429 AGKLAALGKLGVG

-456 HLHTAGRHMEKG
+456 HLHTAGRHMEKA
-468 QIDKAQNSLD
+468 QMDKAQTSLQ
-478 KVRQLLTK
+478 KISQLLTK

-505 TPVYLET
+505 TPVGLDA
-512 VIQDAIELMSN
+512 VIRDAIELMSS
-523 QIQEQHCTLNY
+523 QIADQGCQLDY
-534 HPTDSKI
+534 QISASSLS
-541 CVLAEPIRLEQV
+541 VLAEPIRLEQV
-553 MVNLISNAVDALSSS
+553 MVNLISNAVDALSSAQI
-568 PLKRLSITVYEHD
+568 KQLSIEVYEQSNR
-581 DKIMIDV
+581 IFIDV
-588 KDTGIGIDEDNLG
+588 SDTGIGIEENQIE

-623 SYNIVQ
+623 SYNIIQ

-634 IRVTSTPEN
+634 IRVSSTPEI

-651 KKAEK
+651 AKAEQ

>member
-1 MKIGLRSWHK
+1 
-11 NFIASSNYKIIGRT
+11 
-25 LMGIHTFFWLR
+25 MGIPTFFWLR

-55 IVASGLSTNTY
+55 IVASGLATNTY
-66 LQLSDRLLLLQ
+66 LQLSDRLLLLKL
-77 YQDIPGLDAAARLND
+77 QDIPGLDAAARLND

-113 EKTMNAL
+113 ENTMNAL

-161 RENIRLELA
+161 REVIRLELA

-182 LIGQIDQLDSAPELE
+182 LIGQVDQLDRTPELE
-197 QVIRRLY
+197 QVMRRLY

-232 GDEITQYLN
+232 GDEITQYLST
-241 ALPQVPQELHQSL
+241 LPQVPQELHQSL

-456 HLHTAGRHMEKG
+456 HLHTAGRHMEQG

-478 KVRQLLTK
+478 KIRQLLTK

-505 TPVYLET
+505 TPVCLEM

-523 QIQEQHCTLNY
+523 QIQEQHCTLSY
-534 HPTDSKI
+534 QPTDSKI
-541 CVLAEPIRLEQV
+541 FVLAEPIRLEQV

-568 PLKRLSITVYEHD
+568 PLKQLSILVYEHD

-588 KDTGIGIDEDNLG
+588 KDTGIGIEEDNLD

-634 IRVTSTPEN
+634 IRVTSTPED

>member
-1 MKIGLRSWHK
+1 
-11 NFIASSNYKIIGRT
+11 
-25 LMGIHTFFWLR
+25 MGTPTFLWLR

-55 IVASGLSTNTY
+55 IVASGLATNTY
-66 LQLSDRLLLLQ
+66 LQLSDRLLLLK

-92 KSRLIVATAPLL
+92 KSRQIVATAPML

-113 EKTMNAL
+113 EKTMNEL
-120 SAAIS
+120 SAAIN

-137 NRYFLELITQI
+137 NNYFLELITQI
-148 KNSLTLLNQSVER
+148 QNSLTLLNQSVER
-161 RENIRLELA
+161 REIIRRELTT
-170 KQSSFVFPLFEG
+170 QSRLIFPLFQEAISQ
-182 LIGQIDQLDSAPELE
+182 LDQLERSPELE
-197 QVIRRLY
+197 QVISRLY

-220 ELDYTFLRLERL
+220 ELDYTFLRLEKL
-232 GDEITQYLN
+232 GLEIAQYLTL
-241 ALPQVPQELHQSL
+241 LPQVSHSLRQSL
-254 LNLIMMSSRQGALF
+254 LDLLTMSSRQGELF

-317 IKSINSS
+317 IKSINNS
-324 IRNILLL
+324 IRDILLL
-331 SLISLSVACAI
+331 SLISLSIACAI

-359 QNMRAIASSQLDT
+359 KNMRAIASSQLDT
-372 QIRIV
+372 KIRIL

-388 LQYFQQTARE
+388 LQYFQQTAIE
-398 VERTN
+398 VEKTN
-403 QILAAEIEERVA
+403 QVLAAEIEERVA

-442 ITHEINQPLTAIAS
+442 ITHEINQPLTAISS

-468 QIDKAQNSLD
+468 QVDKAQNSLD
-478 KVRQLLTK
+478 KIALLLSK

-500 AGTEL
+500 AGAEL
-505 TPVYLET
+505 TPVCLDT
-512 VIQDAIELMSN
+512 VIQDAIELMSS
-523 QIQEQHCTLNY
+523 QIIDQHCTLDYQSNSTSLY
-534 HPTDSKI
+534 
-541 CVLAEPIRLEQV
+541 VLAEPIRLEQV
-553 MVNLISNAVDALSSS
+553 MVNLISNGVDALSSAS
-568 PLKRLSITVYEHD
+568 VKELSIKVYEQNERV
-581 DKIMIDV
+581 MIDV
-588 KDTGIGIDEDNLG
+588 SDTGIGIEESQLE

-634 IRVTSTPEN
+634 IRVSSTPEV

>member
-1 MKIGLRSWHK
+1 
-11 NFIASSNYKIIGRT
+11 
-25 LMGIHTFFWLR
+25 MGIPTFFWLR

-55 IVASGLSTNTY
+55 IVASGLATNTY
-66 LQLSDRLLLLQ
+66 LQLSDRLLLLK

-92 KSRLIVATAPLL
+92 KSRQIVATAPML

-113 EKTMNAL
+113 EKTMNEL

-125 EMDALMRNLPDY
+125 EMDDLMSNLPDY

-148 KNSLTLLNQSVER
+148 QNSLTLLNQSVER
-161 RENIRLELA
+161 REVIRRELTT
-170 KQSSFVFPLFEG
+170 QSLLIFPLFQD
-182 LIGQIDQLDSAPELE
+182 LIFQVDQLERSAELE
-197 QVIRRLY
+197 QVISRLY

-220 ELDYTFLRLERL
+220 ELDYTFLRLEKL
-232 GDEITQYLN
+232 GSEIDQYLTL
-241 ALPQVPQELHQSL
+241 LPQVPLPLRQSL
-254 LNLIMMSSRQGALF
+254 LDLLTMSSRQGELF

-317 IKSINSS
+317 IKSINNS

-359 QNMRAIASSQLDT
+359 RNMRAIASSQLDT
-372 QIRIV
+372 KIRIV

-388 LQYFQQTARE
+388 LQYFQQTAIE
-398 VERTN
+398 VEKTN
-403 QILAAEIEERVA
+403 QTLAAEIEERVA

-468 QIDKAQNSLD
+468 QVDKAQNSLD
-478 KVRQLLTK
+478 KIGLLLTK

-500 AGTEL
+500 AATEL
-505 TPVYLET
+505 TPVCLDT
-512 VIQDAIELMSN
+512 VVQDAIELMSS
-523 QIQEQHCTLNY
+523 QIIEQHCTLDYQANSASFY
-534 HPTDSKI
+534 
-541 CVLAEPIRLEQV
+541 VLAEPIRLEQV
-553 MVNLISNAVDALSSS
+553 MVNLISNAVDALSST
-568 PLKRLSITVYEHD
+568 PIKQLSIRVYEQE
-581 DKIMIDV
+581 DKVMIDV
-588 KDTGIGIDEDNLG
+588 SDTGIGIEESQLE

-634 IRVTSTPEN
+634 IRVSSTPEA

>member
-1 MKIGLRSWHK
+1 
-11 NFIASSNYKIIGRT
+11 
-25 LMGIHTFFWLR
+25 MGIPTFLRLR

-55 IVASGLSTNTY
+55 IVASGLATNTY
-66 LQLSDRLLLLQ
+66 LQLSDRLLLLK

-92 KSRLIVATAPLL
+92 KSRQIVATAPML

-113 EKTMNAL
+113 EKTMNEL
-120 SAAIS
+120 RVAIN

-137 NRYFLELITQI
+137 NRYFLELMAQI
-148 KNSLTLLNQSVER
+148 QNSLTLLNQSVER
-161 RENIRLELA
+161 REVIRRELA
-170 KQSSFVFPLFEG
+170 TQSLLIFPLFQDLIFQVGQLEG
-182 LIGQIDQLDSAPELE
+182 SAELE
-197 QVIRRLY
+197 QVINRLY
-204 YFSGLIEKV
+204 YFSALIEKV

-220 ELDYTFLRLERL
+220 ELDYTFLRLEKL
-232 GDEITQYLN
+232 GSEIAQYLTL
-241 ALPQVPQELHQSL
+241 LPQVPLPLRQSL
-254 LNLIMMSSRQGALF
+254 LDLLIMSSRQGELF

-317 IKSINSS
+317 IKSINNS
-324 IRNILLL
+324 IRDILLL
-331 SLISLSVACAI
+331 SLISLSIACAI

-359 QNMRAIASSQLDT
+359 RNMRAIASSQLDT
-372 QIRIV
+372 KIRIV

-388 LQYFQQTARE
+388 LQYFQKTAIE
-398 VERTN
+398 VEKTN
-403 QILAAEIEERVA
+403 QVLAAEIEERVA

-456 HLHTAGRHMEKG
+456 HLHTAGRHMEKD
-468 QIDKAQNSLD
+468 QVDKARNSLD
-478 KVRQLLTK
+478 KIGLLLTK

-505 TPVYLET
+505 TPVCLDT
-512 VIQDAIELMSN
+512 VIQDAIELMSS
-523 QIQEQHCTLNY
+523 QIVDQHCTLDYQTNSASFY
-534 HPTDSKI
+534 
-541 CVLAEPIRLEQV
+541 VLAEPIRLEQV
-553 MVNLISNAVDALSSS
+553 MVNLISNGVDALSSA
-568 PLKRLSITVYEHD
+568 PVKQLSIRVYEQD
-581 DKIMIDV
+581 ERIMIDV
-588 KDTGIGIDEDNLG
+588 CDTGIGIDESQLE

-634 IRVTSTPEN
+634 IRVTSTPEA

-651 KKAEK
+651 TKAEK

>member
-1 MKIGLRSWHK
+1 
-11 NFIASSNYKIIGRT
+11 
-25 LMGIHTFFWLR
+25 MGIPTFFWLR

-55 IVASGLSTNTY
+55 IVASGLATNTY
-66 LQLSDRLLLLQ
+66 LQLSDRLLLLKL
-77 YQDIPGLDAAARLND
+77 QDIPGLDAAARLND

-113 EKTMNAL
+113 ENTMNAL
-120 SAAIS
+120 SSAIS

-161 RENIRLELA
+161 REVIRLELA

-182 LIGQIDQLDSAPELE
+182 LIGQVDQLDRTPELE
-197 QVIRRLY
+197 QVMRRLY

-232 GDEITQYLN
+232 GDEITQYLST
-241 ALPQVPQELHQSL
+241 LPQVPQELHQSL

-268 QLKNEELDLLYQ
+268 HLKNEELDLLYQ

-456 HLHTAGRHMEKG
+456 HLHTAGRHMEQG

-478 KVRQLLTK
+478 KIRQLLTK

-505 TPVYLET
+505 TPVCLEM

-523 QIQEQHCTLNY
+523 QIQEQHCTLSY
-534 HPTDSKI
+534 QPTDSKI
-541 CVLAEPIRLEQV
+541 FVLAEPIRLEQV

-568 PLKRLSITVYEHD
+568 PLKQLSILVYEHD

-588 KDTGIGIDEDNLG
+588 KDTGIGIEEDNLD

-634 IRVTSTPEN
+634 IRVTSTPED

>member
-1 MKIGLRSWHK
+1 
-11 NFIASSNYKIIGRT
+11 
-25 LMGIHTFFWLR
+25 MGIPTFFWLR

-55 IVASGLSTNTY
+55 IVASGLATNTY
-66 LQLSDRLLLLQ
+66 LQLSDRLLSLKL
-77 YQDIPGLDAAARLND
+77 QDIPGLDAAARLND

-113 EKTMNAL
+113 ENTMNAL
-120 SAAIS
+120 SSAIS

-161 RENIRLELA
+161 REVIRLELA

-182 LIGQIDQLDSAPELE
+182 LIGQVDQLDRTPELE
-197 QVIRRLY
+197 QVMRRLY

-241 ALPQVPQELHQSL
+241 TLPQVPQELHQSL

-456 HLHTAGRHMEKG
+456 HLHTAGRHMEQG

-478 KVRQLLTK
+478 KIRQLLTK

-505 TPVYLET
+505 TPVCLEM

-523 QIQEQHCTLNY
+523 QIQEQHCTLSY
-534 HPTDSKI
+534 QPTDSKI
-541 CVLAEPIRLEQV
+541 FVLAEPIRLEQV

-568 PLKRLSITVYEHD
+568 PLKQLSILVYEHD

-588 KDTGIGIDEDNLG
+588 KDTGIGIEEDNLD

-634 IRVTSTPEN
+634 IRVTSTPED

>member
-1 MKIGLRSWHK
+1 
-11 NFIASSNYKIIGRT
+11 
-25 LMGIHTFFWLR
+25 MGIPAFFWLR

-55 IVASGLSTNTY
+55 IVASGLATNTY
-66 LQLSDRLLLLQ
+66 LQLSDRLLLLK

-92 KSRLIVATAPLL
+92 KSRQIVATAPML

-113 EKTMNAL
+113 EKTMNEL

-125 EMDALMRNLPDY
+125 DMDSLMRNLPDY

-148 KNSLTLLNQSVER
+148 QNSLTLLNQSVER
-161 RENIRLELA
+161 REVIRRELTT
-170 KQSSFVFPLFEG
+170 QSLLIFPLFQD
-182 LIGQIDQLDSAPELE
+182 LIFQVDQLERSAELE
-197 QVIRRLY
+197 QVISRLY

-220 ELDYTFLRLERL
+220 ELDYTFLRLEKL
-232 GDEITQYLN
+232 GSEIAQYLTL
-241 ALPQVPQELHQSL
+241 LPQVPLPLRQSL
-254 LNLIMMSSRQGALF
+254 LDLLTMSSRQGELF

-317 IKSINSS
+317 IKSINNS

-359 QNMRAIASSQLDT
+359 RNMRAIASSQLDT
-372 QIRIV
+372 KIRIV

-388 LQYFQQTARE
+388 LQYFQQTAIE
-398 VERTN
+398 VEKTN
-403 QILAAEIEERVA
+403 QALAAEIEERVA

-468 QIDKAQNSLD
+468 QVDKAQNSLD
-478 KVRQLLTK
+478 KIGLLLTK

-505 TPVYLET
+505 TPVCLDT
-512 VIQDAIELMSN
+512 VIQDAIELMSS
-523 QIQEQHCTLNY
+523 QIIEQHCTLDYQANSASLY
-534 HPTDSKI
+534 
-541 CVLAEPIRLEQV
+541 VLAEPIRLEQV
-553 MVNLISNAVDALSSS
+553 MVNLISNAVDALSSA
-568 PLKRLSITVYEHD
+568 PVKQLSIKVYEQD
-581 DKIMIDV
+581 DRIMIDV
-588 KDTGIGIDEDNLG
+588 NDTGIGIEESQLE

-634 IRVTSTPEN
+634 IRVSSTPEA

>member
-1 MKIGLRSWHK
+1 
-11 NFIASSNYKIIGRT
+11 
-25 LMGIHTFFWLR
+25 MGIPTLFWLR

-55 IVASGLSTNTY
+55 IVASGLATNTY
-66 LQLSDRLLLLQ
+66 LQLSDRLLLLK

-92 KSRLIVATAPLL
+92 KSRQIVATAPML

-113 EKTMNAL
+113 EKTMNEL

-125 EMDALMRNLPDY
+125 DMDSLMRNLPDY

-148 KNSLTLLNQSVER
+148 QNSLTLLNQSVER
-161 RENIRLELA
+161 REVIRRELA
-170 KQSSFVFPLFEG
+170 AQSLLIFPLFQD
-182 LIGQIDQLDSAPELE
+182 LIFQVDQLERSAELE
-197 QVIRRLY
+197 QVISRLY

-220 ELDYTFLRLERL
+220 ELDYTFLRLEKL
-232 GDEITQYLN
+232 GYEIAQYLTL
-241 ALPQVPQELHQSL
+241 LPQVPLPLRQSL
-254 LNLIMMSSRQGALF
+254 LDLLTMSSRQGELF

-311 GSLEGA
+311 SSLEGA
-317 IKSINSS
+317 IKSINNS

-359 QNMRAIASSQLDT
+359 RNMRAIASSQLDT
-372 QIRIV
+372 KIRIV

-388 LQYFQQTARE
+388 LQYFQQTAIE
-398 VERTN
+398 VEKTN
-403 QILAAEIEERVA
+403 QALAAEIEERVA

-468 QIDKAQNSLD
+468 QVDKAQNSLD
-478 KVRQLLTK
+478 KIGLLLTK
-486 ITRITKHLKAFARV
+486 IARITKHLKAFARV

-505 TPVYLET
+505 TPVCLDA
-512 VIQDAIELMSN
+512 VIQDAIELMSS
-523 QIQEQHCTLNY
+523 QITDQHCTLNY
-534 HPTDSKI
+534 KASSASFY
-541 CVLAEPIRLEQV
+541 VLAEPIRLEQV
-553 MVNLISNAVDALSSS
+553 MVNLISNAVDALSSAS
-568 PLKRLSITVYEHD
+568 VKQLSIRVYEQD

-588 KDTGIGIDEDNLG
+588 HDTGIGIEEGQLE

-634 IRVTSTPEN
+634 IRVSSTPEA

>member
-1 MKIGLRSWHK
+1 
-11 NFIASSNYKIIGRT
+11 
-25 LMGIHTFFWLR
+25 MGIPTFFWLR

-55 IVASGLSTNTY
+55 IVSSGLATNTY
-66 LQLSDRLLLLQ
+66 LQLSERLLLLK

-104 VTSDASISR
+104 VTSDSKISR
-113 EKTMNAL
+113 EKAMSTL
-120 SAAIS
+120 SLAIS

-161 RENIRLELA
+161 REIIRLELT
-170 KQSSFVFPLFEG
+170 KQSLFIFPLFQN
-182 LIGQIDQLDSAPELE
+182 LIDQVGQLDRTAELE
-197 QVIRRLY
+197 QVMRRLY

-232 GDEITQYLN
+232 GVEITQYLDT
-241 ALPQVPQELHQSL
+241 LPQIPQPLHQSL
-254 LNLIMMSSRQGALF
+254 LNLMIMSSRQGTLF

-317 IKSINSS
+317 IKSINNS

-331 SLISLSVACAI
+331 SLISLTVACAI

-372 QIRIV
+372 QIRIA
-377 GHDEVSSMARD
+377 GNDEVSSMARD
-388 LQYFQQTARE
+388 LQYFQQTAIE

-403 QILAAEIEERVA
+403 HILAAEIEERVA

-468 QIDKAQNSLD
+468 QMDKAQNSLS
-478 KVRQLLTK
+478 KVGLLLTK
-486 ITRITKHLKAFARV
+486 ITRITKHLKAFARA

-505 TPVYLET
+505 TPVYLDT
-512 VIQDAIELMSN
+512 VIQDAIELMTS
-523 QIQEQHCTLNY
+523 QIQEQNCTLNY
-534 HPTDSKI
+534 QATNSKI

-568 PLKRLSITVYEHD
+568 PIKQLSITVYEHD
-581 DKIMIDV
+581 SKVMIDV
-588 KDTGIGIDEDNLG
+588 KDTGIGIEEDKLE

-634 IRVTSTPEN
+634 IRVTSTPED

-651 KKAEK
+651 KKAE